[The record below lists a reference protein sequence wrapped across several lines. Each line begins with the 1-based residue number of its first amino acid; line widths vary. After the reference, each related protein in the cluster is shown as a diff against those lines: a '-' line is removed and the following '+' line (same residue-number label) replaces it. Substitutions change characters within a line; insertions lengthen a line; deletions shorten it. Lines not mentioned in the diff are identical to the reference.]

1 MIERLLLAAII
12 LCLPPAVPDDEESL
26 KKLFGFA
33 RPDGVGETLQE
44 AIQYPSLNVRG
55 MSSGYVGSQA
65 RTIVPDQATAAIDI
79 RLVKETPGVALLTM

>member
-33 RPDGVGETLQE
+33 RPDGVEPVHPLTRLPGNQHPYREFRQQP
-44 AIQYPSLNVRG
+44 ARG
-55 MSSGYVGSQA
+55 Q
-65 RTIVPDQATAAIDI
+65 
-79 RLVKETPGVALLTM
+79 